1 MGDLIYSNYRFLNKK
16 RNDLEVAKNQDE
28 LDEMVKYFES
38 GIGEQPM
45 NSCWT
50 HKTRNLNYKY

>member
-16 RNDLEVAKNQDE
+16 RETILEVAKNQDE

-38 GIGEQPM
+38 GIGRQPM
-45 NSCWT
+45 NSC
-50 HKTRNLNYKY
+50 

>member
-16 RNDLEVAKNQDE
+16 RETILEVAKNQDE

-38 GIGEQPM
+38 GIGRTTYEFLL
-45 NSCWT
+45 NSQ
-50 HKTRNLNYKY
+50 N

>member
-16 RNDLEVAKNQDE
+16 RETILEVAKNQDE

-38 GIGEQPM
+38 GIEEQP
-45 NSCWT
+45 NSC
-50 HKTRNLNYKY
+50 

>member
-16 RNDLEVAKNQDE
+16 RETILEVATKNQDE

-38 GIGEQPM
+38 GIGRTTYE
-45 NSCWT
+45 SC
-50 HKTRNLNYKY
+50 